1 MLSHS
6 LGLGPTI
13 EILPP
18 PPPSFKQIFST
29 MFSKVR
35 EALLN
40 RAHLWLLRIV
50 LLLPGVDDTLA
61 SLIRQ
66 YISDNWDSTRISL
79 LQSGLRPSAFLA
91 QNNQS
96 ISVRSN
102 ERIEPNPL
110 PKNQITVAG
119 TINKSN
125 FDINGNK
132 GLQTRT
138 NDCTGILPVRKSRK
152 LPGSAY
158 ISSRPLKKDYNAGN
172 NGSFSSTPTAV
183 SDGAH
188 QDALAILKQSGFGAE
203 FLDDPGL
210 LEKKKP
216 APGMYYVS
224 PPTPKAIKFADQQEN
239 RVPKVPSVENTTS
252 RDDSDSVD
260 VSKIQFEQVA
270 KPPSVH
276 YLTENGETIATLKNL
291 GKTYTVRHFL
301 GCGMFGQVMEADDET
316 GRQVAVKIMYKRIV
330 YETEGLRDALILEK
344 SIMARLSREYCP
356 HTAGLIHSWDD
367 DECIYFVMPL
377 YQSDLLSFL
386 TAHHS
391 LKSPLDSSTT
401 KTICAELVLAVHQ
414 IHSFSIKHRD
424 IKPENVLIDS
434 DGHITLCDF
443 GLSYWEFA
451 PSLANAVGS
460 IGTAGFMAPEIQD
473 CNLNNDRSPY
483 SDAADIWSLG
493 AVFYS
498 IASTPAGLCCFSGS
512 TEEEVMMSVR
522 RGELRLDYIRN
533 KDMRDLLQK
542 MLTPRPKYRITLRE
556 LYTHPYFDGF
566 DWEKAIYKRNKGIT
580 LRDHQHKKTKDVQ
593 MNYLVHLEHNPHL
606 QKERGLRSI
615 TEHHHANRLYRDGL
629 AADVNRK
636 QPIWW
641 FLPPSQEERKT
652 QH

>member
-1 MLSHS
+1 
-6 LGLGPTI
+6 
-13 EILPP
+13 
-18 PPPSFKQIFST
+18 
-29 MFSKVR
+29 MFSNIR
-35 EALLN
+35 EALVN
-40 RAHLWLLRIV
+40 RAHLWLLRVI

-66 YISDNWDSTRISL
+66 YISGNWDSTRTSL
-79 LQSGLRPSAFLA
+79 LRSGLRPSAFLVH
-91 QNNQS
+91 NDQS
-96 ISVRSN
+96 ISVHSN
-102 ERIEPNPL
+102 ERTELNPL
-110 PKNQITVAG
+110 PKNQITVTG
-119 TINKSN
+119 IINESN

-132 GLQTRT
+132 GLQVRT
-138 NDCTGILPVRKSRK
+138 DDCTGVLPVRKSRK
-152 LPGSAY
+152 LPESAY

-172 NGSFSSTPTAV
+172 NCSFSSTPTAV

-276 YLTENGETIATLKNL
+276 YRTENGETIATLKNL

-301 GCGMFGQVMEADDET
+301 GCGTFGQVMEADDET

-367 DECIYFVMPL
+367 DE
-377 YQSDLLSFL
+377 S
-386 TAHHS
+386 HHS

-434 DGHITLCDF
+434 DGHIALCDF
-443 GLSYWEFA
+443 GLSYWE
-451 PSLANAVGS
+451 
-460 IGTAGFMAPEIQD
+460 
-473 CNLNNDRSPY
+473 SPY

-542 MLTPRPKYRITLRE
+542 MLTPHPKYRITLRE